1 MRVRIETKVTD
12 QSQIHEGNCVSMTKE
27 DRNHAEARMGKI
39 ARAAHDAKTGKSDRD
54 ASANAVLTNMARLK
68 ALRLAREA
76 AAPPPAAVT
85 KKARAKPAKSDKSAD
100 KATLAQWLESQKTA
114 GWRT

>member
-1 MRVRIETKVTD
+1 
-12 QSQIHEGNCVSMTKE
+12 MTKE

-39 ARAAHDAKTGKSDRD
+39 ARAAHDATTGKTDRD
-54 ASANAVLTNMARLK
+54 ASTNAVLTNMARLK

-76 AAPPPAAVT
+76 AAPPPAAVAK
-85 KKARAKPAKSDKSAD
+85 KKAQAKPAKSDKSAD